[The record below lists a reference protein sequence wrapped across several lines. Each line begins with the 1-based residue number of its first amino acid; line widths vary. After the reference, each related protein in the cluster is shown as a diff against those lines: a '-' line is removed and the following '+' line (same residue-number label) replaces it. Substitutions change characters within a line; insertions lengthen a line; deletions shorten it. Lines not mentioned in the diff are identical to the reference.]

1 MLKTFK
7 RAGILLSGRSFAYN
21 VEDLDSDPLDY
32 LKQNKTKK
40 HQQTSLRSFLK
51 KIKTIY
57 KNPTVNAILNDR
69 LNVFSFLIYSY
80 FLGFHICVVS

>member
-7 RAGILLSGRSFAYN
+7 RAGLLLSGRSFAYN

-32 LKQNKTKK
+32 LKQNQKNINKLVLGVF
-40 HQQTSLRSFLK
+40 SK

-57 KNPTVNAILNDR
+57 KNPVNAILKDR
-69 LNVFSFLIYSY
+69 LNVFSFLIYFY
-80 FLGFHICVVS
+80 FLGFHICIVS

>member
-7 RAGILLSGRSFAYN
+7 RAGLLLNGRSFAYN

-32 LKQNKTKK
+32 LKQNQKK

-51 KIKTIY
+51 KNKDYI
-57 KNPTVNAILNDR
+57 
-69 LNVFSFLIYSY
+69 
-80 FLGFHICVVS
+80 